1 MAFCKNCGTDLN
13 GARFCPNC
21 GTADGELVVQ
31 QPHNVAP
38 MGANPRS
45 NSLAEMENMQQYFG
59 IKKPLYDKLDA
70 LMAKIEKKRSK
81 KKPGWLIGGIL
92 FGLLVLLMAS
102 GGMYWYGIVMFGAVD
117 VGIFY
122 MYYLQRKKNKE
133 IVNQLLV
140 EQAIVATELMDY
152 YTAYGYCP
160 VGIEYTEPSILYTI
174 NDVIRKGRAD
184 TPKEAINI
192 LLDDMHKEKMEEEA
206 KRAANAA
213 EATAAYS
220 RQTAMYSKECA
231 RAARKAANY
240 AAASFWL

>member
-21 GTADGELVVQ
+21 GTADGDLVVQ
-31 QPHNVAP
+31 HRNGAP
-38 MGANPRS
+38 VGNPRS

-59 IKKPLYDKLDA
+59 AKKPLHDKLDA
-70 LMAKIEKKRSK
+70 LMTKIEKQRSK
-81 KKPGWLIGGIL
+81 KKMGWLISGIL
-92 FGLLVLLMAS
+92 MSLLIWLMIS
-102 GGMYWYGIVMFGAVD
+102 GGMNWLGILIFGSID
-117 VGIFY
+117 LGLFY
-122 MYYLQRKKNKE
+122 MFYLQRKKNKE
-133 IVNQLLV
+133 KIENLLV
-140 EQAIVATELMDY
+140 DQAITATELMDHY
-152 YTAYGYCP
+152 NAYGYCP

-184 TPKEAINI
+184 TPKEAVNI
-192 LLDDMHKEKMEEEA
+192 LLDDMHKEKMEQEA
-206 KRAANAA
+206 ARAANAA

-220 RQTAMYSKECA
+220 RQTAMYSKECD

>member
-21 GTADGELVVQ
+21 GSADGEMIVQ

-38 MGANPRS
+38 MGGNPRS

-59 IKKPLYDKLDA
+59 VKKPQYDKLDA
-70 LMAKIEKKRSK
+70 LMEKIEKLRSK
-81 KKPGWLIGGIL
+81 KKVGWLIAGVL
-92 FGLLVLLMAS
+92 MSLLVWLMAS
-102 GGMYWYGIVMFGAVD
+102 GGMLWYGVLMFGAVAA
-117 VGIFY
+117 GFFY
-122 MYYLQRKKNKE
+122 MFYLQRKKNKE
-133 IVNQLLV
+133 KIGHLLV
-140 EQAIVATELMDY
+140 EQATIATELMDY

-184 TPKEAINI
+184 TPKEAVNI
-192 LLDDMHKEKMEEEA
+192 LLDDMHKEKMEQEA
-206 KRAANAA
+206 ARAANAA

>member
-21 GTADGELVVQ
+21 GTAEGEMIVQ

-38 MGANPRS
+38 MGGNPRS

-59 IKKPLYDKLDA
+59 AKKPLYDELDA
-70 LMAKIEKKRSK
+70 LMAKIEKQRSK
-81 KKPGWLIGGIL
+81 KKTGWLVAGIL
-92 FGLLVLLMAS
+92 MSLLTWFLISCDMNWL
-102 GGMYWYGIVMFGAVD
+102 GIIIFGAID
-117 VGIFY
+117 LGLFY
-122 MYYLQRKKNKE
+122 MFYVQRKKNNEK
-133 IVNQLLV
+133 VSVLLV
-140 EQAIVATELMDY
+140 EQATVATELMDY

-240 AAASFWL
+240 VAASFWL

>member
-21 GTADGELVVQ
+21 GAADGEMIVQ

-38 MGANPRS
+38 MGGNPRS

-59 IKKPLYDKLDA
+59 AKKHLYAKLDDLIVKIKKQK
-70 LMAKIEKKRSK
+70 AKGKW
-81 KKPGWLIGGIL
+81 GWLIAGIL
-92 FGLLVLLMAS
+92 MALIVWNMATN
-102 GGMYWYGIVMFGAVD
+102 GMKWYGVVLFAAID
-117 VGIFY
+117 VGLFA
-122 MYYLQRKKNKE
+122 MFVMERKKNKAK
-133 IVNQLLV
+133 VDQLLV
-140 EQAIVATELMDY
+140 DQAVTATALADY
-152 YTAYGYCP
+152 YAAYGYCP

-213 EATAAYS
+213 EATAAYA

-240 AAASFWL
+240 VALGFWL